1 MSTIQVNEL
10 KFKTFDYLRVNETTV
25 EIPAIFT
32 QDFNL
37 PSDKFVK
44 IDEFKDDEYGVS
56 KEALEINEEF
66 GNYYRYINSNENK
79 KKEII
84 RLETTDLNTELFDTI
99 DIVTEKGESQEVII
113 DYSSKGH
120 KEKFRNSII
129 RILGHE
135 DSKTNVFIIQRE
147 GEESTVLESILVH
160 GEEGANVSV
169 NQYEV
174 GSSKLI
180 SNYKANLIG
189 EASHV
194 EVNSIYFGYNEHEID
209 LIYNIIHEGKDS
221 TSNIIING
229 ALKDNARKIFKSN
242 LDFIEGS
249 TGSVGN
255 EEEFCILLDSTVKSV
270 SVPLLLCHEDDVLG
284 NHAASAGRIDENIL
298 FYIMS
303 RGFSMAEAEKLII
316 ESRFAGAIDEL
327 QDDNLKEEI
336 WNRVLEYS
344 RKDINE

>member
-1 MSTIQVNEL
+1 MSTIQANEL
-10 KFKTFDYLRVNETTV
+10 KFKTFDYLKVNETTV

-189 EASHV
+189 EASHA

-242 LDFIEGS
+242 LDFKEGS

-344 RKDINE
+344 RKDVNE